1 MSVMTPGTT
10 TRVISVR
17 REAPSVSAA
26 SSSAGSMRRVV
37 LEMTS
42 TCWKKVPMKM
52 IATLGASS
60 MPSTATASA
69 PNAGAGR

>member
-1 MSVMTPGTT
+1 MTPGTT
-10 TRVISVR
+10 TRVISTR
-17 REAPSVSAA
+17 RDAPSVSAA
-26 SSSAGSMRRVV
+26 SSKAGSIRRVV
-37 LEMTS
+37 LAMIR

-52 IATLGASS
+52 IETLGASS

>member
-1 MSVMTPGTT
+1 MSA
-10 TRVISVR
+10 R

-26 SSSAGSMRRVV
+26 SSSAGSIRRVV
-37 LEMTS
+37 LAMIK

-60 MPSTATASA
+60 IPITATASA